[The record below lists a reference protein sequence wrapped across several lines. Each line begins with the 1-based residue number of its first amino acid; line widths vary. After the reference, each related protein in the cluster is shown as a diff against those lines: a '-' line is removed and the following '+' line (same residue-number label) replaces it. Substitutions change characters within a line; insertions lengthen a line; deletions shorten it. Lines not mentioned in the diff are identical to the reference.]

1 MDEVIRIV
9 FEHLFIWVTVFI
21 VACGQTENIK
31 EASVITIMFMI
42 LLYTFFAYFYIVI
55 KMGGHILI

>member
-42 LLYTFFAYFYIVI
+42 LLYTFFAYFYIII
-55 KMGGHILI
+55 KMGGHIPI